1 MPTTKPWDASY
12 SVGNPLLDNQHR
24 KLLALCD
31 ALRECV
37 ATAGPE
43 SDERFHDILN
53 ELAVYA
59 REHFA
64 SEEEIL
70 ERCAYPQL
78 EQQRQDHIRYEE
90 RVTDVLSEATFGKLG
105 KAELLEFISS
115 WWTQHILVGD
125 MAYRDC
131 VSSLPD

>member
-1 MPTTKPWDASY
+1 MPTITTWDTSY
-12 SVGNPLLDNQHR
+12 SVGNLLLDRQHR
-24 KLLALCD
+24 KLLALCE

-37 ATAGPE
+37 ATAGPQ
-43 SDERFHDILN
+43 SDAGFHDILN

-70 ERCAYPQL
+70 ERCSYPQL
-78 EQQRQDHIRYEE
+78 EQQRQDHLQYEE
-90 RVTDVLSEATFGKLG
+90 RVTDVLSAATFGKLE
-105 KAELLEFISS
+105 KAELLEFIVD

-131 VSSLPD
+131 VSRLPG

>member
-1 MPTTKPWDASY
+1 MPTITTWDARY
-12 SVGNPLLDNQHR
+12 SVGDPILDRQHQ
-24 KLLALCD
+24 KLLSLCD
-31 ALRECV
+31 ALRECA
-37 ATAGPE
+37 ATVGRE
-43 SDERFHDILN
+43 SDARFHDILN

-78 EQQRQDHIRYEE
+78 EQQRQDHIRYEVQ
-90 RVTDVLSEATFGKLG
+90 VTEALSAATFGKLE
-105 KAELLEFISS
+105 KAELLQFISA
-115 WWTQHILVGD
+115 WWTQHILVSD

-131 VSSLPD
+131 VSRLAD

>member
-1 MPTTKPWDASY
+1 MPTITSWNASY
-12 SVGNPLLDNQHR
+12 SVGHMLLDSQHR
-24 KLLALCD
+24 KLLTLCD
-31 ALRECV
+31 ALCQCA
-37 ATAGPE
+37 ATAGPQ

-64 SEEEIL
+64 AEEEIL
-70 ERCAYPQL
+70 ERCAYPLL

-90 RVTDVLSEATFGKLG
+90 RVTDVLSAATFGKLE
-105 KAELLEFISS
+105 KTELLEFISG
-115 WWTQHILVGD
+115 WWSQHILVGD

-131 VSSLPD
+131 IAQVGN